1 MELIRHCIID
11 TNTNIVVNVIEYETE
26 QTGVPTGMED
36 NFLAV
41 RSDEGDIGGTYADGI
56 VTNPVV
62 EEEV

>member
-26 QTGVPTGMED
+26 QTGVPSGMED
-36 NFLAV
+36 HFLAV
-41 RSDEGDIGGTYADGI
+41 RSDDGDIGGTYADGI
-56 VTNPVV
+56 ITNPVV